1 MGPMNKKNINYMME
15 QGLCMN
21 IMVFGRFPKE
31 HSFPLREREW
41 CSGLTRFQGV
51 K

>member
-31 HSFPLREREW
+31 HSLPLNHLDF
-41 CSGLTRFQGV
+41 SGYNKV
-51 K
+51 